1 MKRDH
6 KAYYRAICTTGVL
19 WMVLVLQTVN
29 ISLAQD
35 SEPTKEQTLED
46 VRNDIQVKQSRL
58 KEEIKTTEAAINKKE
73 GAPTQKPLSLLEKKL
88 EMLKQMD
95 LIYDQQLLQVKQS
108 LDVKQTLEQLQ
119 NELTDLESQGIATEP
134 PYPFLFLD
142 ELKEK
147 QIVLENQTAT
157 YSETVKTAEASLQA
171 AKNELETKEKNYR
184 SIKEEVEAKDA
195 NLSASTDLVL
205 AKLSIRLAK
214 EEVGLRRYGLA
225 IERLKGKTH
234 QLRLEIL
241 RKKISLVEPMVQF
254 AEKDLEKQIV
264 EIERSEIK
272 LNKDLEKA
280 KTNEELTHSNW
291 VDVKKEL
298 TKDLS
303 PGQAEEKQR
312 DAQQWKTWNETHHLE
327 IELLSQS
334 LAYKSDIKKIW
345 QDRYD
350 LFHKKESLDLAG
362 LGKEIKQAED
372 KLKREEQLL
381 KLRQKECQND
391 ILSLGNQLDAAKE
404 SSRPTRSLNE
414 QIEALKTQKKLF
426 NEGLVTIQSAQR
438 EYRKLKNEVA
448 ARKKQTSIQD
458 WLTNLSVVAGRVWD
472 YEITSIEDD
481 PITVGKILL
490 GFLLLVVGF
499 YVSNYLTAKMGK
511 QLVARISLD
520 QAAAF
525 AFQRIGHYLLLV
537 LIVLF
542 VLSLVRIPLTFFTV
556 IGGALAIGVGFGSQ
570 NIVNNFLS
578 GLILMVERPIRIGDI
593 VEAEHVLGT
602 VEWLGARST
611 RIKTFDNLRLVV
623 PNSTLLQNKFI
634 NWSLSDDIVRR
645 EIKVGVLYGSPVQK
659 VDALLQ
665 QASAEHSLVEKYPK
679 PVVLFDD
686 FGDNALI
693 FILLIWLRMSRTG
706 KAQLYLKQVESQLR
720 FRIDELFRENNI
732 TIAFPQRDVHLDT
745 IKPLSVHVKYES
757 VRKR

>member
-6 KAYYRAICTTGVL
+6 KAFYRAICTTGVL

-119 NELTDLESQGIATEP
+119 NELTDLESQGIETEP